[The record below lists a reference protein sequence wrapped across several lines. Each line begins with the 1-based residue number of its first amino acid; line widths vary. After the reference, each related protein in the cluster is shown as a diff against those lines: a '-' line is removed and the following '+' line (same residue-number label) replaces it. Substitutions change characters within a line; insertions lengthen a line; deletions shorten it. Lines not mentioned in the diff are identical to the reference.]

1 MSKLHV
7 FGCSVTQGFAL
18 PDVVKPILHSD
29 GTPLTDQEIQDDPT
43 IHWGDIHLYQPSD
56 FAWPQVLAD
65 QLGYDVLNHARRGAC
80 FNQIARQVAVHG
92 VDIPKTD
99 VAIVM
104 WTYNSRMSLQWP
116 QRTTVPLCTEV
127 DTSEG
132 VWRTVTRGFNR
143 LVGLDPARTTTT
155 PEHETQ
161 MQRWIKQSTTYT
173 YMDPRAVWDRY
184 YNNLVTQTL
193 VDGTLRSNG
202 ARVIHLSVEPE
213 SAYRQLEGAY
223 TQLHTSLQAPYNIPD
238 PKDWYNISVDH
249 DSCSV
254 ILDPSIPTAENDM
267 HPSVTHHSN
276 FATHLRETYFA

>member
-1 MSKLHV
+1 
-7 FGCSVTQGFAL
+7 
-18 PDVVKPILHSD
+18 
-29 GTPLTDQEIQDDPT
+29 
-43 IHWGDIHLYQPSD
+43 
-56 FAWPQVLAD
+56 
-65 QLGYDVLNHARRGAC
+65 C

-92 VDIPKTD
+92 AAIPKDD

-132 VWRTVTRGFNR
+132 VWRTVTRGFNK

-193 VDGTLRSNG
+193 VDGTL
-202 ARVIHLSVEPE
+202 
-213 SAYRQLEGAY
+213 
-223 TQLHTSLQAPYNIPD
+223 
-238 PKDWYNISVDH
+238 
-249 DSCSV
+249 
-254 ILDPSIPTAENDM
+254 
-267 HPSVTHHSN
+267 
-276 FATHLRETYFA
+276 

>member
-18 PDVVKPILHSD
+18 PDVVKPILHPD
-29 GTPLTDQEIQDDPT
+29 GTALTDQEIQDDPT
-43 IHWGDIHLYQPSD
+43 IHWGDIHLYQASD
-56 FAWPQVLAD
+56 YAWPQVLAD
-65 QLGYDVLNHARRGAC
+65 QLGWSVVNHARRGAC
-80 FNQIARQVAVHG
+80 FNQIARQCAVHAQN
-92 VDIPKTD
+92 IPSED

-127 DTSEG
+127 DTSDG
-132 VWRTVTRGFNR
+132 VWRTVTRGFNK
-143 LVGLDPARTTTT
+143 LVGLDPARTATT

-173 YMDPRAVWDRY
+173 YMDPRAIWDRY

-193 VDGTLRSNG
+193 VDGYLSSRG
-202 ARVIHLSVEPE
+202 ARVIHLSVEPLSALDQLQ
-213 SAYRQLEGAY
+213 SAYDA
-223 TQLHTSLQAPYNIPD
+223 LHSSLQAPYNIPD
-238 PKDWYNISVDH
+238 PQDWYNLTVDH
-249 DSCSV
+249 TSCRV

-267 HPSVTHHSN
+267 HPSVTHHAN
-276 FATHLRETYFA
+276 FATHLRETYFS